1 MLRFVHTRRPVGV
14 RNVVIAVV
22 SPDVEG
28 ECQMYSEY
36 MHTSIWALSECLH
49 MMLYAVIEAER
60 VNINKKKGIP
70 VCTFNKFVSL
80 ESCV

>member
-36 MHTSIWALSECLH
+36 MHISIWELSECLH
-49 MMLYAVIEAER
+49 MML
-60 VNINKKKGIP
+60 
-70 VCTFNKFVSL
+70 
-80 ESCV
+80 